1 MTMTD
6 DSRNVVECVLELTV
20 KAFILIVSII
30 VVMSLPRLDAG
41 RDRLVWRG
49 SSDGVFSVKSAYG
62 VISSSQ
68 HAPESKLFKLI
79 HRWAGPE
86 RIRSFLWKLAHENVL
101 INGKRMRIGISGSDE
116 CYSCHNEVES
126 LFHLFPDCR
135 ESKQVWHLLVVREQ
149 CREFSSCNNWKYWL
163 VINLSNSRV
172 IHGNQW
178 NLLFGVALDLRTAES
193 EPKWCYPQP
202 GQIVLEMQI

>member
-1 MTMTD
+1 
-6 DSRNVVECVLELTV
+6 
-20 KAFILIVSII
+20 
-30 VVMSLPRLDAG
+30 MSLPRLDAG

-163 VINLSNSRV
+163 QLTSNLRSFL
-172 IHGNQW
+172 I
-178 NLLFGVALDLRTAES
+178 DLKDVKDEATSTKVESVCLGTLEECQRKHAEK
-193 EPKWCYPQP
+193 EAKAKELAEQRLKPKN
-202 GQIVLEMQI
+202 

>member
-6 DSRNVVECVLELTV
+6 DSRNVVECVLELTP

-79 HRWAGPE
+79 HRWADPE

-163 VINLSNSRV
+163 VINLPNSRV

-178 NLLFGVALDLRTAES
+178 NLLFGVALDLVWRKRNKA
-193 EPKWCYPQP
+193 
-202 GQIVLEMQI
+202 IFFARIL